1 MASVSLGGGG
11 KVRPRGEWRRGS
23 GVQRRLRGSRS
34 SVQGAG
40 RRAALPDG
48 ASRGR
53 CLTGPA
59 PHGPAGGATSRGG
72 QGALSRAISRAR
84 QGVLPHGP
92 AGGATSRARQGALPH
107 GPGGRRPRLLRQ
119 LPFQL
124 LEALLGGPF
133 GPELPQAT
141 REVLVQQALQGQ
153 GDAGAAEAEAP
164 QSPPNPGPG
173 PTSSMKAAT
182 TLKATK
188 PSSSSLN
195 GVLVML
201 FSVSGP
207 CRGPGARTRPTR
219 TEPKSTRATR
229 KGTGGGE
236 PVR

>member
-1 MASVSLGGGG
+1 MPGAHTRGDPGLWCQAGDRHGRDNWRTLFATLTAALPGAVAVVYMECPEWGMWMASVSLGGGG

-164 QSPPNPGPG
+164 QSPPNPSPG
-173 PTSSMKAAT
+173 
-182 TLKATK
+182 
-188 PSSSSLN
+188 
-195 GVLVML
+195 
-201 FSVSGP
+201 
-207 CRGPGARTRPTR
+207 
-219 TEPKSTRATR
+219 RA
-229 KGTGGGE
+229 
-236 PVR
+236 PPPA